1 MYCDVLSG
9 IVMLRTPDRRD
20 AEVAQWVQ
28 TLTDR
33 YAGVKLVVGRDKL
46 DEVQVSLFFR
56 PPLGDL
62 PVHSGCTP

>member
-1 MYCDVLSG
+1 MV
-9 IVMLRTPDRRD
+9 TPVRRD

-46 DEVQVSLFFR
+46 DEVQV
-56 PPLGDL
+56 
-62 PVHSGCTP
+62 GCSVF

>member
-1 MYCDVLSG
+1 MG
-9 IVMLRTPDRRD
+9 TPDRRD

-46 DEVQVSLFFR
+46 DEVQVGPLFFDQLWEIYR
-56 PPLGDL
+56 
-62 PVHSGCTP
+62 SI

>member
-1 MYCDVLSG
+1 
-9 IVMLRTPDRRD
+9 MLFMGTPVRRD

-46 DEVQVSLFFR
+46 DEVQV
-56 PPLGDL
+56 
-62 PVHSGCTP
+62 GCSVFQPTS